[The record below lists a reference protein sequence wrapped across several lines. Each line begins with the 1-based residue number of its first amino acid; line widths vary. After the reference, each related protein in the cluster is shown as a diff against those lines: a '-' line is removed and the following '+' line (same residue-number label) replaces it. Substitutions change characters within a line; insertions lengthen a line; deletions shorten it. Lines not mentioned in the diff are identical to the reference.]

1 MTAGACTFV
10 LRGERVLP
18 DRQNPPRPTALLRP
32 GALCKRAKRDE
43 QAGRLRLE
51 RGQRRRTLAQG
62 GAMAWARRSSLGAH
76 KTFLGRYSSY
86 KATQVRRSNYA
97 ERSFAVVALADRT
110 LILTSV
116 RRPTQRDPRPCGRV
130 RADWKRRGRPRSR
143 RNGSSDER
151 GQHLLVPGLVFC

>member
-10 LRGERVLP
+10 LRGERLLP

-62 GAMAWARRSSLGAH
+62 GAMARARRSSLGAH
-76 KTFLGRYSSY
+76 KTLPGEVFIVPSRPVRKLKLCRALICSGRFS
-86 KATQVRRSNYA
+86 
-97 ERSFAVVALADRT
+97 
-110 LILTSV
+110 
-116 RRPTQRDPRPCGRV
+116 
-130 RADWKRRGRPRSR
+130 
-143 RNGSSDER
+143 
-151 GQHLLVPGLVFC
+151 